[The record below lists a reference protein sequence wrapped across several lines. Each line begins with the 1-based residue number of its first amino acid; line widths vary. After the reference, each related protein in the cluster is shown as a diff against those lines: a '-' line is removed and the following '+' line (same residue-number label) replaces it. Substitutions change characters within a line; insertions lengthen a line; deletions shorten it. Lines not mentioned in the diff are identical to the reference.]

1 MSGAVDSYTKN
12 FNLKKVNFNWVTWH
26 DLEHE
31 NWDVIDALL
40 YNVAAISNI
49 QGVWENDVTVIVG
62 DRYIDDT
69 SGQIWEVQVAHT
81 TAASGTFAADRTAN
95 PTYWLVIE
103 PLTPVS
109 KGTWALSTPYTK
121 NDYVQIEGVVAI
133 AIDTHVSRS
142 SGTIDDDIAH
152 WNYLIDIR
160 TDIAATAADVVSTN
174 ADVVLTGNDV
184 GYAEE
189 WAIKAEDSPV
199 SVAAGGDGSTT
210 FSALHWAAKAILSFL
225 TPSDTPSS
233 YTGQANKTVKVN
245 ATPNG
250 VEFVDMT
257 AQATE
262 FSKTQNFNATGLSYA
277 GTIAWDTESNQVTGV
292 TLTGNATMGA
302 PTNIVAGAFYS
313 LMITQDGTGSRTLTW
328 SAVFKFTGG
337 VAPTLSLA
345 PSAVDHIVFRG
356 NASNTLQEV
365 GRSLNIG

>member
-49 QGVWENDVTVIVG
+49 QGVWENDAAVIIG

-69 SGQIWEVQVAHT
+69 TGQIWEVQIAHT

-109 KGTWALSTPYTK
+109 KGIWSLSTPYTK

-133 AIDTHVSRS
+133 AVDTHTSRS
-142 SGTIDDDIAH
+142 SGTIDDDIVH

-160 TDIAATAADVVSTN
+160 TDIAATAADVVDTN
-174 ADVVLTGNDV
+174 ADVVTTGNNVD
-184 GYAEE
+184 YAEE
-189 WAIKAEDSPV
+189 WATKAEDV
-199 SVAAGGDGSTT
+199 LISVAAGGDGTT
-210 FSALHWAAKAILSFL
+210 DYSALHWAAKAIVSFL
-225 TPSDTPSS
+225 SQSDTPTN
-233 YTGQANKTVKVN
+233 YTGAGGKTLKVN
-245 ATPNG
+245 ATPDG
-250 VEFVDMT
+250 LEFVDMT
-257 AQATE
+257 AEATE
-262 FSKTQNFNATGLSYA
+262 FSKTQNFNATGLTDA
-277 GTIAWDTESNQVTGV
+277 ATINWDCESNQVCSV
-292 TLTGNATMGA
+292 TLAGNRTMAA

-313 LMITQDGTGSRTLTW
+313 LLIAQDATGSRTLTW
-328 SAVFKFTGG
+328 NAAFKFTGG

-345 PSAVDHIVFRG
+345 ASAVDHFVFRG
-356 NASNTLQEV
+356 NGTTTLQEV
-365 GRSLNIG
+365 GRSMNIG